1 MKKGCMIGLGVVGI
15 LILVMVMIG
24 GWVFSYYNQMVSGKE
39 TVTSKWAQVENQ
51 LQRRADLIPNLVN
64 ATKGYM
70 KHESQIFIQIA
81 EARAKLAGAQTI
93 DEKIKAHTMIEGALS
108 RLLVIVERYP
118 DLKANQSFARLMDEL
133 AGTENR
139 ISVERK
145 RYNETVKEYNTL
157 IKKIPGMFFA
167 KIFGFKESPYFEI
180 EEKAKAVPKVEF

>member
-1 MKKGCMIGLGVVGI
+1 MKKGCMIGLGALGV
-15 LILVMVMIG
+15 LILVMVIIG

-51 LQRRADLIPNLVN
+51 LQRRVDLIPNLVN
-64 ATKGYM
+64 TVKGYM
-70 KHESQIFIQIA
+70 KHESGIFIQIA

-93 DEKIKAHTMIEGALS
+93 DEKIRAYTGMEGALG

-118 DLKANQSFARLMDEL
+118 DLKANQSVARLMDEL

-145 RYNETVKEYNTL
+145 RYNETVREYNML
-157 IKKIPGMFFA
+157 IKRIPGIFFA
-167 KIFGFKESPYFEI
+167 RVFGFKESPYFEI
-180 EEKAKAVPKVEF
+180 EEKAKEVPKVEF